1 MAFDK
6 QQILELLK
14 SRGDHQ
20 QAQQADEEMPDQIDP
35 DQHSDLL
42 SKYGINATQLPG
54 LLKGLG
60 GKLGL

>member
-6 QQILELLK
+6 QQILDLLK
-14 SRGDHQ
+14 ARGDHQ
-20 QAQQADEEMPDQIDP
+20 HAAQADQELPDQVDP
-35 DQHSDLL
+35 DQHSDIL
-42 SKYGINATQLPG
+42 SKYGINPSEVSG

>member
-6 QQILELLK
+6 QQIIDLIK

-20 QAQQADEEMPDQIDP
+20 QAAQADLDLPDQVDP
-35 DQHSDLL
+35 NQHSDLL
-42 SKYGINATQLPG
+42 RKYGINPSEITG
-54 LLKGLG
+54 LLGGLG

>member
-6 QQILELLK
+6 QQVLDLLK

-20 QAQQADEEMPDQIDP
+20 QAQQADQELPDQVDA
-35 DQHSDLL
+35 DQHGDLL
-42 SKYGINATQLPG
+42 SKYGINPSELPG

-60 GKLGL
+60 GKFGL

>member
-6 QQILELLK
+6 QQILDLLK
-14 SRGDHQ
+14 ARGDHQ
-20 QAQQADEEMPDQIDP
+20 QAAQADQELPDQVDA

-42 SKYGINATQLPG
+42 GKYGINPSEISG
-54 LLKGLG
+54 LLKGF